1 MKFLQILD
9 RAWGNSKK
17 LPFRSSK
24 SHFFVFMWVLPNAI
38 LGSWPKKLA
47 RCKELTQIIKL
58 KIDQLYP
65 TLKNARKARPQ
76 NGQKGPKKIFFHN
89 KHVIEWA
96 RNLENINIF
105 PMAAHPSH
113 PQSLKKQNPNFS
125 FFSKTHLALDRFC
138 KIKPQTAKMPSQTF
152 INESDMLK
160 TLQILDF

>member
-1 MKFLQILD
+1 M
-9 RAWGNSKK
+9 A
-17 LPFRSSK
+17 
-24 SHFFVFMWVLPNAI
+24 
-38 LGSWPKKLA
+38 PKVPKW
-47 RCKELTQIIKL
+47 CKELIQIIKL

-105 PMAAHPSH
+105 LMAAHPSH

-138 KIKPQTAKMPSQTF
+138 KIKLLTAKMASKTF
-152 INESDMLK
+152 INDSDMLNI
-160 TLQILDF
+160 LQIIDFQQKIIGLDFMYHRIVKSWPHGLLNSLYSAFW

>member
-1 MKFLQILD
+1 M
-9 RAWGNSKK
+9 
-17 LPFRSSK
+17 
-24 SHFFVFMWVLPNAI
+24 
-38 LGSWPKKLA
+38 
-47 RCKELTQIIKL
+47 

-105 PMAAHPSH
+105 LMAAHPSH
-113 PQSLKKQNPNFS
+113 PQSLQKQNLNFFS
-125 FFSKTHLALDRFC
+125 FSKYCLALDRLC
-138 KIKPQTAKMPSQTF
+138 KIKPKTAKMASKTF

-160 TLQILDF
+160 TLETIDFQQKIIGLDFCTTEL

>member
-1 MKFLQILD
+1 M
-9 RAWGNSKK
+9 
-17 LPFRSSK
+17 
-24 SHFFVFMWVLPNAI
+24 
-38 LGSWPKKLA
+38 
-47 RCKELTQIIKL
+47 

-113 PQSLKKQNPNFS
+113 PQSLKKQNPNCS
-125 FFSKTHLALDRFC
+125 FFSQNCLALDRLC
-138 KIKPQTAKMPSQTF
+138 KIKPQTAKMASQTS

-160 TLQILDF
+160 TLDIIDF